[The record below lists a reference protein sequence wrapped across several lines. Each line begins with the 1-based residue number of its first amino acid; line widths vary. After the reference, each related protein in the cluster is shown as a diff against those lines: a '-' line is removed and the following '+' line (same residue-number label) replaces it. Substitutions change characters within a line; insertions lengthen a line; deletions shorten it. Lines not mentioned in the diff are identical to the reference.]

1 MICKSCGNLLSD
13 EAKFCT
19 ECGANTDTEAVT
31 AVTAE
36 NEISAE
42 KPTESEAAP
51 ETETAVE
58 AVKDVT
64 EEAAP
69 AVVEEEK
76 KAPEKDEAAAVIT
89 ENTAKP
95 EAAAAAAVTEDAPKT
110 PEAEEKKPV
119 KVGAG
124 RIFGASLVS
133 ILAIVFIIVSG
144 LLLSAKIGLNG
155 NVLKNRAEDANLA
168 VILDADVNDETT
180 AAEYIYNNIG
190 SAILGKKDIQPK
202 DLRSFLIAADFE
214 DFAAEKVE
222 AYADYIINGKGK
234 NPSASSE
241 DFVQFF
247 KDNENAAREEFG
259 EPFSDTDYNNMAVRL
274 ENRGL
279 NKALDVNEWSD
290 KLGFNAKNL
299 SYVFSYLTMGIVA
312 AVALFMLVWIAIIV
326 DKKARHLTG
335 FYGNIALISGLV
347 MFVPSAAFLAGAST
361 VALSTNTLAAFL
373 AAELLVPFALVM
385 LCTGAFGIVLGI
397 IFKRIKKFIKKKA
410 ANK

>member
-19 ECGANTDTEAVT
+19 ECGANADSAEETT
-31 AVTAE
+31 VTAE
-36 NEISAE
+36 TEIGSDISTAE
-42 KPTESEAAP
+42 A

-58 AVKDVT
+58 AVKEIAD
-64 EEAAP
+64 EAESAS
-69 AVVEEEK
+69 VDEEE
-76 KAPEKDEAAAVIT
+76 KAPEKNEAAAVIT
-89 ENTAKP
+89 EEAAKP
-95 EAAAAAAVTEDAPKT
+95 EAAATVTEEAPKA
-110 PEAEEKKPV
+110 PETEEKKPI

-133 ILAIVFIIVSG
+133 ILAIVFITVSG

-155 NVLKNRAEDANLA
+155 NVLKNRAEDANLG

-190 SAILGKKDIQPK
+190 SAILGKKEIQPK

-214 DFAAEKVE
+214 DFAAEKIE

-234 NPSASSE
+234 DPSASSE

-247 KDNENAAREEFG
+247 RDNEDIAREEFG
-259 EPFSDTDYNNMAVRL
+259 EPFSESDYKNMAVRL

-279 NKALDVNEWSD
+279 DDVLDVNEWSD
-290 KLGFNAKNL
+290 KLGFNAGNL

-312 AVALFMLVWIAIIV
+312 AIALFMLVWIAIIV

-335 FYGNIALISGLV
+335 FFGNIALISGLV

-361 VALSTNTLAAFL
+361 IALSTNTLAAFL
-373 AAELLVPFALVM
+373 AAELLVPFALVL

-410 ANK
+410 AGK

>member
-19 ECGANTDTEAVT
+19 ECGANTDTEAET
-31 AVTAE
+31 AVTAD
-36 NEISAE
+36 NEISSE
-42 KPTESEAAP
+42 KTTETETAP
-51 ETETAVE
+51 ETAVE
-58 AVKDVT
+58 AVEDVT
-64 EEAAP
+64 EEAAA

-95 EAAAAAAVTEDAPKT
+95 EAAAAVTEEAPKA
-110 PEAEEKKPV
+110 PEAEGKKPV

-133 ILAIVFIIVSG
+133 ILAIVFIVVSG

-202 DLRSFLIAADFE
+202 DLRGFLIAADFE
-214 DFAAEKVE
+214 DFAAEKIE
-222 AYADYIINGKGK
+222 AYADYIIDGKSG

-247 KDNENAAREEFG
+247 RDNEDVAREEFDK
-259 EPFSDTDYNNMAVRL
+259 PFSESDYKNMTVRL

-299 SYVFSYLTMGIVA
+299 SYVFSYLTMGIAA

-347 MFVPSAAFLAGAST
+347 MFVPSAAFLAGASN

-410 ANK
+410 ASK